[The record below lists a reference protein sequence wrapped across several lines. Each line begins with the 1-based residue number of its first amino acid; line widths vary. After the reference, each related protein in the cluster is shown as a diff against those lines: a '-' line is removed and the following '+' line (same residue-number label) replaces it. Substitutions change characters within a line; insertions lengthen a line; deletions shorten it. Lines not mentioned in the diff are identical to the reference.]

1 MNLKNSIF
9 IFNIEKMKISCLM
22 KKELFLRI
30 SLVFVLIT
38 FSLISFSQ
46 ALLNNGG
53 YINAVQGSY
62 IYVNGSVENQN
73 AGQLS
78 VGANTGLNAELYVT
92 GDITNDAL
100 MNGNGHIRL
109 LGDWF
114 NNNIFTA
121 GTGTVFFEG
130 ADQLLSGTVETAFY
144 NLTLDG
150 SGLKTQTIDKSA
162 SGILDL
168 KHLELQTETY
178 TFFMENTNP
187 AAITRTTG
195 FVSSLNGGKLS
206 RKTNTAGSYLF
217 PVGSSL
223 GELRYRPVEISPD
236 LSSDNTYTVRFAN
249 LESTDE
255 GYNISNLGD
264 EVCQVNPEFYHQIG
278 RSAGTS
284 SADINIFYDE
294 AADGEWEGISNWNVA
309 QTHWDAI
316 EGSYTTNSTAPFSV
330 GVKADWDDFSSEPY
344 TLYRNTIP
352 VTFDEFGPYCLGESP
367 IILPTV
373 SNEGISGTWSPSM
386 ITANVEGTSYY
397 VFTPGAG
404 YPCAE
409 PFILAVEVIN
419 CCNIVLTTT
428 VTDAPCHGEN
438 GQIAFS
444 STGGNPPISYTVN
457 GVASISP
464 FSGPAGTYTIVVTDF
479 NGCTE
484 SASVTISQPMQ
495 LQVFIN
501 PTAAECGGAGGSLF
515 ASIVG
520 GIGPYD
526 FLWSNTQTGN
536 NIHDLDPGDY
546 SVIVTDDHGCTA
558 TNSAT
563 VGISGTLSPVIQEI
577 TPVSCAGLSDASLQ
591 AECQNSV
598 TPNIFEW
605 NDGSTNEVIDSVG
618 AGQYMVTVTDSW
630 GCTGFAGYTVSE
642 PSVIEINSEIEPAL
656 CYSVPGGSIHLNV
669 SGGTG
674 SYTYTWSNE
683 FDGPENNEL
692 LGGLYYVSV
701 YDANNCIMIDTFEVG
716 QPEELILNYDKHDIS
731 CYGFLDGGVV
741 MSAEGGTPPYI
752 FSLMNDTI
760 NIVGNT
766 HTGILE
772 GTYTLFV
779 EDYNSCTVD
788 QQISFVEPSELH
800 ASYFYENPSCRGN
813 NDGYIE
819 LIVSGGTEPYLFSW
833 DNNTVDIPIISS
845 LLQGYYN
852 VSIVDANN
860 CSYELETISL
870 VDVDEDCL
878 RIPNAFTPNSDGTN
892 DTWIIENLELFSG
905 AYVFVYNRWGQ
916 ELYKGRPGEE
926 WDGKFNG
933 KYVPAGTYLYV
944 IELYDGTPPY
954 TGTVTV
960 VY

>member
-1 MNLKNSIF
+1 
-9 IFNIEKMKISCLM
+9 M
-22 KKELFLRI
+22 KKGIFLKI
-30 SLVFVLIT
+30 SLVFVLVT

-53 YINAVQGSY
+53 YINALQGSY

-73 AGQLS
+73 SGQLS
-78 VGANTGLNAELYVT
+78 VGANSGVNAEMYVT

-121 GTGTVFFEG
+121 GTGTVFLEG
-130 ADQLLSGTVETAFY
+130 ADQLLSGSVETAFY

-168 KHLELQTETY
+168 KHLELQTETH
-178 TFFMENTNP
+178 TFFMENTDP
-187 AAITRTTG
+187 AAIIRTTG

-206 RKTNTAGSYLF
+206 RNTNTSSSYLF

-223 GELRYRPVEISPD
+223 GELRYRPVEINPD
-236 LSSDNTYTVRFAN
+236 LSGNNTYTVRFAN
-249 LESTDE
+249 HESTDE
-255 GYNISNLGD
+255 GYNVSNLDD

-294 AADGEWEGISNWNVA
+294 ATDGEWEGISNWNTS
-309 QTHWDAI
+309 QTEWNVVDA
-316 EGSYTTNSTAPFSV
+316 SYTTNSTAPFNV
-330 GVKADWDDFSSEPY
+330 AIKTDWDDFSSEPY

-373 SNEGISGTWSPSM
+373 SNEGVSGTWSPSM
-386 ITANVEGTSYY
+386 ITTNVEGTSYY

-409 PFILAVEVIN
+409 PYILAVEVIN

-428 VTDAPCHGEN
+428 VTDAPCNGEN

-444 STGGNPPISYTVN
+444 STGGNPPIYYTVN
-457 GVASISP
+457 GEANISP
-464 FSGPAGTYTIVVTDF
+464 YTGHAGTYMIVVTD
-479 NGCTE
+479 NTGCSA

-495 LQVFIN
+495 LQVFVN
-501 PTAAECGGAGGSLF
+501 PTPAECGGEGGSLF

-520 GIGPYD
+520 GTGPSYD

-536 NIHDLDPGDY
+536 NIQDLEPGDY
-546 SVIVTDDHGCTA
+546 SVIVTDEHGCTA
-558 TNSAT
+558 TNTSA
-563 VGISGTLSPVIQEI
+563 VGVSGSLSPQINEVSL
-577 TPVSCAGLSDASLQ
+577 VSCYGYSDAVLE
-591 AECQNSV
+591 AICTNSV
-598 TPNIFEW
+598 EPETYLW
-605 NDGSTNEVIDSVG
+605 NNDNTNDFLDSVG
-618 AGQYMVTVTDSW
+618 VGHYIVTVTDSW
-630 GCTGFAGYTVSE
+630 GCSGSAEYTVIE
-642 PSVIEINSEIEPAL
+642 PPVIEIASVTEPAL
-656 CYSVPGGSIHLNV
+656 CYGIPGGSIHLTV

-674 SYTYTWSNE
+674 TYTYNWSNS

-692 LGGLYYVSV
+692 IGGPYIVSV
-701 YDANNCIMIDTFEVG
+701 YDANNCIMIDTFEVE
-716 QPEELILNYDKHDIS
+716 QPDELELIYDKHEIS
-731 CYGFLDGGVV
+731 CFGFLDGGVV
-741 MSAEGGTPPYI
+741 MSAEGGTSPYI
-752 FSLMNDTI
+752 FSLINDTI
-760 NIVGNT
+760 STIGNT
-766 HTGILE
+766 HYGILK
-772 GTYTLFV
+772 GTYTLMV
-779 EDYNSCTVD
+779 EDYNNCREDV
-788 QQISFVEPSELH
+788 QINFIEPEEIGV
-800 ASYFYENPSCRGN
+800 SYFYENPSCRGN
-813 NDGYIE
+813 HDGYIE
-819 LIVSGGTEPYLFSW
+819 LIVTGGTEPYLFSW
-833 DNNTVDIPIISS
+833 GNNVVDVPILSS
-845 LLQGYYN
+845 LLQGYYHIS
-852 VSIVDANN
+852 VTDANN
-860 CSYELETISL
+860 CAYELETVSL

-892 DTWIIENLELFSG
+892 DTWIIENLEIFSG

-916 ELYKGRPGEE
+916 ELYKGRPGNE
-926 WDGKFNG
+926 WDGKYNNR
-933 KYVPAGTYLYV
+933 YVPAGTYLYV
-944 IELYDGTPPY
+944 IELYNGTPPY